1 MQRFLHFHAKGKPH
15 MSLAELTQDLLTRCA
30 KASELIYAGRYE
42 EAREVLGEAWRGVGV
57 RPNVDSYPPEI
68 AAEVLM
74 QCGRL
79 SGFLGNARAKD
90 VQERARD
97 LLTEALHIFQSLDN
111 RAKASEAQY
120 ELSICYFRNGAYDEA
135 RIILYEALTDAT
147 PELQA
152 RSTIGKALLEIY
164 IGRYEE
170 AQNILNEARPLLEMA
185 SHAFKG
191 MWHGHMGLVLRRL
204 AQGRIEFLD
213 KAIIEFTA
221 AIYHYEQ
228 AGHERYC
235 GSNLNN
241 LAMLLYK
248 LGRYQEAYEHLDKAQ
263 KIFTRLKDAGNIA
276 QVESTRAEAL
286 LAEERYEE
294 ASQVIIGV
302 VNTLEKGGEKAFL
315 ADALTIKA
323 TVQARLK
330 DFDRSLDTFRR
341 TINLAENAGALS
353 HAGRAAL
360 SMIEE
365 HGAVRLSEVAIYHL
379 YRRADKLLAVTQD
392 AEDITRL
399 RACARIVVRKLFGP
413 ELDEHFTLPET
424 VLNYEAR
431 FIEQALKE
439 ERGSVTRAA
448 RRLGISHQ
456 TLGAIIRTRHRNLRS
471 KRSPEVKRKRS
482 IIKERR

>member
-1 MQRFLHFHAKGKPH
+1 MQRFLQFHAKGKPL
-15 MSLAELTQDLLTRCA
+15 MSLAELTQDLLARCA
-30 KASELIYAGRYE
+30 KASEFVYAGQYE
-42 EAREVLGEAWRGVGV
+42 EAREVLCELWRGVGE
-57 RPNVDSYPPEI
+57 RPDVGGYPPEI

-79 SGFLGNARAKD
+79 SRFLGNAQAKD
-90 VQERARD
+90 VQEKARD
-97 LLTEALHIFQSLDN
+97 LLTEALHIFQSVNN
-111 RAKASEAQY
+111 RAKQSEAQC
-120 ELSICYFRNGAYDEA
+120 ELGLCYFRSGAYDEA
-135 RIILYEALTDAT
+135 RIVLNEALTDAT
-147 PELQA
+147 PELQT
-152 RSTIGKALLEIY
+152 RITIGKAILEIY

-170 AQNILNEARPLLEMA
+170 AQNILNEARPLFETA
-185 SHAFKG
+185 SHTFKG

-248 LGRYQEAYEHLDKAQ
+248 LGRYQEAYEHLDKARR
-263 KIFTRLKDAGNIA
+263 IFTRLKDAGNIA
-276 QVESTRAEAL
+276 QVEATRAEAL

-294 ASQVIIGV
+294 AGQVIIGV
-302 VNTLEKGGEKAFL
+302 VNTLEKSGEKAFL

-323 TVQARLK
+323 TIQTRLK
-330 DFDRSLDTFRR
+330 DYDRSLDTFRR

-365 HGAVRLSEVAIYHL
+365 HGAARLSERELYQA
-379 YRRADKLLAVTQD
+379 YRRADKLLAITQD
-392 AEDITRL
+392 AEDIARL
-399 RACARIVVRKLFGP
+399 RSCARIVISKLFGP
-413 ELDEHFTLPET
+413 ELDEYFTLPET
-424 VLNYEAR
+424 VLQYEAR

-439 ERGSVTRAA
+439 ERGSISRAA
-448 RRLGISHQ
+448 HRLGLSHQ
-456 TLGAIIRTRHRNLRS
+456 TLGAMLNTRHRNLRS
-471 KRSPEVKRKRS
+471 KRSPEIKRKRS
-482 IIKERR
+482 IMKDS

>member
-15 MSLAELTQDLLTRCA
+15 MSLAEVAQDVLARCS
-30 KASELIYAGRYE
+30 KASELVYAGQYE
-42 EAREVLGEAWRGVGV
+42 EAREALGELWHGVGE
-57 RPNVDSYPPEI
+57 RPNVGGCAPEI

-79 SGFLGNARAKD
+79 SRFLGNAQAKD
-90 VQERARD
+90 VQDKARD
-97 LLTEALHIFQSLDN
+97 LLTEALRIFQSFNN
-111 RAKASEAQY
+111 RAKASEAKC
-120 ELSICYFRNGAYDEA
+120 ELGICYFRSGAYDEA
-135 RIILYEALTDAT
+135 RIVLNEALIDAT
-147 PELQA
+147 PELQTKI
-152 RSTIGKALLEIY
+152 TIGKAILEIY

-170 AQNILNEARPLLEMA
+170 AQNILNEARALFETA
-185 SHAFKG
+185 SHTFKG

-248 LGRYQEAYEHLDKAQ
+248 LGRYQEAYEHLDKARE
-263 KIFTRLKDAGNIA
+263 IFTRLKDPGNIA
-276 QVESTRAEAL
+276 QVEETRAQAL

-294 ASQVIIGV
+294 ARQVIISV
-302 VNTLEKGGEKAFL
+302 VNTLEKGGERAFL
-315 ADALTIKA
+315 SDALTIKA

-330 DFDRSLDTFRR
+330 DYDRSLDTFRR
-341 TINLAENAGALS
+341 TINLAENAGALC

-365 HGAVRLSEVAIYHL
+365 HGAARLSEVAIYHL

-399 RACARIVVRKLFGP
+399 RACARIVIRKLFGP

-424 VLNYEAR
+424 VLKYEAR

-439 ERGSVTRAA
+439 EKGSVTRAA
-448 RRLGISHQ
+448 RRLGLTHQ

-471 KRSPEVKRKRS
+471 KRSPEIKRKRS
-482 IIKERR
+482 IIKDR

>member
-1 MQRFLHFHAKGKPH
+1 
-15 MSLAELTQDLLTRCA
+15 MSLAELTQDLVTRCA
-30 KASELIYAGRYE
+30 KASELIYAGQYE

-57 RPNVDSYPPEI
+57 RPDVSSYPPEI

-90 VQERARD
+90 VQEKARD
-97 LLTEALHIFQSLDN
+97 LLTGALRIFQSLDN
-111 RAKASEAQY
+111 RAKVAEAQY
-120 ELSICYFRNGAYDEA
+120 ELSICYFRSGAYDEA

-170 AQNILNEARPLLEMA
+170 AQNILNDARPLLETA

-204 AQGRIEFLD
+204 SQGRIEFLD
-213 KAIIEFTA
+213 KAIIEYTA

-228 AGHERYC
+228 AGHVRYC
-235 GSNLNN
+235 GGNQNN
-241 LAMLLYK
+241 LAFLLYK
-248 LGRYQEAYEHLDKAQ
+248 LGRYSEAYEYLDKASR
-263 KIFTRLKDAGNIA
+263 IFIRLKDPGTQA
-276 QVESTRAEAL
+276 QVEETRARVL

-302 VNTLEKGGEKAFL
+302 VNTLERGGERALL

-330 DFDRSLDTFRR
+330 DYDRSLETFRR
-341 TINLAENAGALS
+341 TISLAENAGALC

-365 HGAVRLSEVAIYHL
+365 HGERLSERTIYHL
-379 YRRADKLLAVTQD
+379 YRRADRLLAVTQD

-399 RACARIVVRKLFGP
+399 RACARIVIRKLFGP
-413 ELDEHFTLPET
+413 ELDEYFTLPET
-424 VLNYEAR
+424 VLKYEAR

-456 TLGAIIRTRHRNLRS
+456 TLGAILKTRHQNLRT
-471 KRSPEVKRKRS
+471 KKPQIRRKS
-482 IIKERR
+482 IIPKDKR

>member
-1 MQRFLHFHAKGKPH
+1 
-15 MSLAELTQDLLTRCA
+15 MSLAELTQDLLARCA
-30 KASELIYAGRYE
+30 KVSDLIYAGRYE

-57 RPNVDSYPPEI
+57 RPDVSSYPLEI

-111 RAKASEAQY
+111 RAKVSEAQY

-170 AQNILNEARPLLEMA
+170 AQNILNEARPLLETA

-221 AIYHYEQ
+221 AICHYEE

-248 LGRYQEAYEHLDKAQ
+248 LGRYQEAYEYLDKAHR
-263 KIFTRLKDAGNIA
+263 IFTRLKDPGNIA
-276 QVESTRAEAL
+276 QVEETRAQAL

-294 ASQVIIGV
+294 ANRVIVSV
-302 VNTLEKGGEKAFL
+302 VNTLERGGEQAFL

-323 TVQARLK
+323 TVQARLR
-330 DFDRSLDTFRR
+330 DYDRSLDTFRR
-341 TINLAENAGALS
+341 TINLAENAGALC
-353 HAGRAAL
+353 HAGRAAI

-365 HGAVRLSEVAIYHL
+365 HGAARLPEREIYQA
-379 YRRADKLLAVTQD
+379 YRRADKLLATTQD
-392 AEDITRL
+392 AEDIARL
-399 RACARIVVRKLFGP
+399 RACARIVIRKLFGP
-413 ELDEHFTLPET
+413 DLDEYFTLPET
-424 VLNYEAR
+424 VLQYEAR

-439 ERGSVTRAA
+439 ERGSISRAA
-448 RRLGISHQ
+448 RRLGLSHQ
-456 TLGAIIRTRHRNLRS
+456 TLGAMLKTRHRNLRS
-471 KRSPEVKRKRS
+471 KRGPEIKRKKS
-482 IIKERR
+482 IIKRR